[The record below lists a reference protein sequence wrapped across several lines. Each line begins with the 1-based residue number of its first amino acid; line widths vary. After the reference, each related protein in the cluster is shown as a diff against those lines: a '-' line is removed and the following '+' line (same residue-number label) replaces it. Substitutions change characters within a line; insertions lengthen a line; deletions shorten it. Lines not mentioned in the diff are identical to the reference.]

1 MSTCYSPKMPAARPY
16 HHGNLKQTLIDA
28 AVALVAEVGP
38 QGFTLREVARR
49 AGVSHNAPYRHFQDK
64 DELVAAVAMQGF
76 ERLTAAMKRSAAR
89 GATAPDRLRL
99 CGRGY
104 VSFALRWP
112 EHFSVMF
119 DLPSNQERYP
129 NYATAGE
136 EAFETLLAFIV
147 QCQEAGALS
156 AEDPRQLALLSW
168 SIVHGVAKLAISHH
182 LPFDSAGVLDFTDE
196 ASRAMLSGMG
206 RISEDGS
213 QNELKNDAMRNSARD
228 I

>member
-1 MSTCYSPKMPAARPY
+1 MRSARPY

-49 AGVSHNAPYRHFQDK
+49 AGVSHNAPYRHFHDK
-64 DELVAAVAMQGF
+64 NELFAAVAMQGF

-89 GATAPDRLRL
+89 GSTPQERLRL

-119 DLPSNQERYP
+119 DLPSNREEYP
-129 NYATAGE
+129 KYAGAGE

-147 QCQEAGALS
+147 ECQKTGAFS
-156 AEDPRQLALLSW
+156 DEDPRRLALFSW

-182 LPFDSAGVLDFTDE
+182 LPYDSVEVLDFTDA
-196 ASRAMLSGMG
+196 ASRAMLAGMAN
-206 RISEDGS
+206 ISKDRAKNSRS
-213 QNELKNDAMRNSARD
+213 QE
-228 I
+228 